1 MESRR
6 FQDSDLEDI
15 HFGSRKFQKRK
26 GGGRGG
32 DTCQLYGYHL
42 FYWEVYK
49 NDSKFHFKKGVA
61 VVLRPANLG
70 ADLKCVHH

>member
-26 GGGRGG
+26 GGGGG
-32 DTCQLYGYHL
+32 GGGGGGVGGHL
-42 FYWEVYK
+42 P
-49 NDSKFHFKKGVA
+49 A
-61 VVLRPANLG
+61 LRIPFILLG
-70 ADLKCVHH
+70 SL